1 MKNNNIETLIDKIN
15 YNVKESSNQN
25 DKFTEYHTRFDCTLN
40 YNDVTYNFDF
50 QCNTENTEPTK
61 EVVLGC
67 VLSDSRCYIDA
78 KVNDSD
84 IDNLEEF
91 KFLFGYENIKE
102 LCEAYKGCKNAY
114 NRVSKMFTKE
124 EQEQLFDYL
133 EEKGLI

>member
-1 MKNNNIETLIDKIN
+1 MKNNNIETLINKIE

-61 EVVLGC
+61 EVVLGS
-67 VLSDSRCYIDA
+67 VLLDSRCYEEC
-78 KVNDSD
+78 KVNDDD
-84 IDNLEEF
+84 IDNLEVF
-91 KFLFGYENIKE
+91 NDLFGYMDIKE
-102 LCEAYKGCKNAY
+102 LLKAYNGCKNAY
-114 NRVSKMFTKE
+114 NHISKMFTKE
-124 EQEQLFDYL
+124 EQENLYDYL

>member
-1 MKNNNIETLIDKIN
+1 MKNNNIETLIYKIK

-40 YNDVTYNFDF
+40 YNNVTYNFDF

-61 EVVLGC
+61 DVVLGC
-67 VLSDSRCYIDA
+67 VLSDSRCYEEC
-78 KVNDSD
+78 KVNDND
-84 IDNLEEF
+84 TDNLEVF
-91 KFLFGYENIKE
+91 SVLFGYEDIKE
-102 LCEAYKGCKNAY
+102 LLEAYDGCKNAY
-114 NRVSKMFTKE
+114 NHITKMFTQE

>member
-1 MKNNNIETLIDKIN
+1 MKNNNIEKLIDKIE

-25 DKFTEYHTRFDCTLN
+25 NNFTEYHTRFDCTLN

-50 QCNTENTEPTK
+50 QCNTDYTKPTK
-61 EVVLGC
+61 EVVLSS
-67 VLSDSRCYIDA
+67 VLSDSRCYLDA
-78 KVNDSD
+78 KVNDDD

-102 LCEAYKGCKNAY
+102 LLKAYKGCKNAY
-114 NRVSKMFTKE
+114 NHISKMFTKE

-133 EEKGLI
+133 EEKGRV